1 MKNCVLT
8 ILLVTVLAGHS
19 YSQHTQNEFS
29 PQRIILNLTQD
40 PSHSMAVTW
49 RTESEITNPVVQI
62 SEAGSFTEFAENSRN
77 FYASKE
83 KINPDSGKSVFYYS
97 VVTNELK
104 PSTLYAYR
112 VGGDEGFSEWN
123 QFTTADDKTSPLTFA
138 FFGDPQDDINEYCSR
153 VFRQAYKEAP
163 EANFWLF
170 TGDITTE
177 PADRLWGE
185 FYQAG
190 GFIFREVP
198 LILTPGNH
206 DMKYKVENG
215 NYVLDKKGKK
225 ARTKEV
231 APLWRAQFTL
241 PDNGPDGFSE
251 TSYFVDY
258 QGVRFIMINSNNK
271 LNEQAKWLDSIL
283 TDNKNMWTVVSFHH
297 PVYSSGRERNDKSTR
312 NAFLTVFDKNNVD
325 LILQGHDHSYARS
338 YKLKN
343 GLRVNDNEKGT
354 VYVTSVSGPKAYI
367 VNSLYS
373 SLMAKMGTNLQLFQL
388 ISIDKDRLSFKSF
401 TAEGALYD
409 SFELTK

>member
-1 MKNCVLT
+1 M
-8 ILLVTVLAGHS
+8 ILSGQN
-19 YSQHTQNEFS
+19 YSQYTQNENS

-77 FYASKE
+77 FDASKE
-83 KINPDSGKSVFYYS
+83 IINPDNGKTVFYYS

-123 QFTTADDKTSPLTFA
+123 QFTTADDKTSPLKFV
-138 FFGDPQDDINEYCSR
+138 FFGDPQDEINEYCSR

-163 EANFWLF
+163 DANLWLF
-170 TGDITTE
+170 TGDIVTE
-177 PADRLWGE
+177 PSDRLWDE

-215 NYVLDKKGKK
+215 KIVLDKKGKK
-225 ARTKEV
+225 ARAKEV
-231 APLWRAQFTL
+231 TPLWRAQFTL
-241 PDNGPDGFSE
+241 PENGPAGFSE

-258 QGVRFIMINSNNK
+258 QGVRFIMINSNYK

-283 TDNKNMWTVVSFHH
+283 TGNTNKWTVVSFHH
-297 PVYSSGRERNDKSTR
+297 PLYSSGRERDDKATR
-312 NAFLTVFDKNNVD
+312 DAFLSVFDKHNID
-325 LILQGHDHSYARS
+325 LVLQGHDHSYARS

-343 GLRVNDNEKGT
+343 GMKVSDSEKGT
-354 VYVTSVSGPKAYI
+354 VYVTSVSGPKAYSA
-367 VNSLYS
+367 NPLYS

-388 ISIDKDRLSFKSF
+388 ISIDKDRLSLKSF
-401 TAEGALYD
+401 TAAGQLYD